1 MSLPAPEEK
10 RLSKEE
16 LSQDDIDYFR
26 ERYGKR
32 FVRALRAVE
41 EGRVFKYCF
50 RPSESTKWM
59 VKGKR
64 REYLLIPETF
74 CTCRDFYQTVVIDH
88 EAKMCYHLLAQRI
101 AELREQFTQ
110 INASDTERR
119 KLYTEW
125 RKP

>member
-1 MSLPAPEEK
+1 MSLPSPEQK
-10 RLSKEE
+10 RLSKED

-26 ERYGKR
+26 GRYGKR

-50 RPSESTKWM
+50 RPSDSAKWM

-74 CTCRDFYQTVVIDH
+74 CTCRDFYQAVVIDQ
-88 EAKMCYHLLAQRI
+88 EAKMCYHLFAQKI
-101 AELREQFTQ
+101 AELRGLFTK
-110 INASDTERR
+110 IDASDAERR